1 MWYNNNANII
11 IPERRTTM
19 AKAKDLIELEQETNR
34 LNKMGVNF
42 KFYDDRDE
50 GMLGIVV
57 DAKDQSPENVEL
69 IRRAGYGPGRD
80 YPANG
85 KKKIYQISVE
95 KLLKIHHLD

>member
-1 MWYNNNANII
+1 
-11 IPERRTTM
+11 M
-19 AKAKDLIELEQETNR
+19 AKTENLVEKETIR
-34 LNKMGVNF
+34 LNNLGLDF
-42 KFYDDRDE
+42 KFYDTREE